1 MCPPQGLHKFPKK
14 RNVFSRV
21 SCCCPPQQESQHG
34 LPGNVPLFASFPP
47 APPAPP
53 SALTRPPGLGE
64 KGTTTHSFTTFS
76 TTAAIFP
83 APLPQAGRPGAHSA
97 QAPGPNGDPVS
108 SSLCAG
114 ARALASEPGRAAAE
128 PDAHARRT
136 RARAPSRS
144 LQPRLSNLEKQEA
157 AGRFFCPGKGE
168 TLVKTGRPRDGPEGV
183 YAPLLPGRLLTL

>member
-114 ARALASEPGRAAAE
+114 ARARSPASRAGPPPSPTRMRGGHGRAPRAALSS
-128 PDAHARRT
+128 PVSPIWRSRRPPGGSSVLAKARHW
-136 RARAPSRS
+136 
-144 LQPRLSNLEKQEA
+144 
-157 AGRFFCPGKGE
+157 
-168 TLVKTGRPRDGPEGV
+168 
-183 YAPLLPGRLLTL
+183 